1 MSATQI
7 FSILMLF
14 IVDLIFN
21 VFGWSTVDCDTVDHP
36 ILRWLLILS
45 DVATVVALV
54 LGAIGLLG

>member
-21 VFGWSTVDCDTVDHP
+21 VFGWSTVDCDTVDRP
-36 ILRWLLILS
+36 ILRWLLIWA
-45 DVATVVALV
+45 DVVTVVALV
-54 LGAIGLLG
+54 LGAIGLFG